1 MSPEQQRLIEKADR
15 SLQAARVLN
24 DQGFFDSAA
33 SRAYYVMFYVATAF
47 LEGEKLSYSRHSAV
61 IAAFG
66 QYFARPK
73 RVPVQFHR
81 YLIDAQ
87 NIRLEADYNA
97 DIQIAQTEVLQTI
110 SHAEEMIDFALANI
124 DSLPPYFP

>member
-1 MSPEQQRLIEKADR
+1 MTPEQQRLIEKADR

-47 LEGEKLSYSRHSAV
+47 LEGEKLSFSRHSAV

-66 QYFARPK
+66 QHFARPK

-110 SHAEEMIDFALANI
+110 SRAEEMVNFASANI
-124 DSLPPYFP
+124 DSLPPSSP

>member
-1 MSPEQQRLIEKADR
+1 MTPEQEKLLEKAKR
-15 SLQAARVLN
+15 TLQAARILN

-33 SRAYYVMFYVATAF
+33 SRAYYVMFYIATAF

-61 IAAFG
+61 IASFG
-66 QYFARPK
+66 QKFARPGL
-73 RVPVQFHR
+73 VPVQFHR

-97 DIQIAQTEVLQTI
+97 DIQIAQTDTVQI
-110 SHAEEMIDFALANI
+110 IYRAEEMLIFALANI
-124 DSLPPYFP
+124 DSLPPSSP